1 MIRVAIVEDEDNAK
15 NRLIACL
22 DELSKRK
29 GLELHISHFPS
40 GSAFVEAFSCQFDIV
55 FMDIETPGI
64 NGMDAA
70 RIMRKKDPEVILI
83 FVTNL
88 AQMALEGYA
97 VDAMDFIVKPVE
109 PDHFLMKMERVLS
122 RCQSLIGKS
131 ISLTVGDN
139 EMVVI
144 ATKDILY
151 AETDGHYV
159 LVHTPK
165 GVTKVYSTLKD
176 VEAKIGDG
184 LTFVRCNRSYLV
196 NLQYLE
202 RIEKDMAIVRGEALP
217 ISRPSHKAFMMA
229 LARYLG
235 G

>member
-1 MIRVAIVEDEDNAK
+1 MIRVAIVEDEESAK
-15 NRLIACL
+15 ERLIFCL
-22 DELSKRK
+22 EGFSKK
-29 GLELHISHFPS
+29 EGLEMHISHFPS

-70 RIMRKKDPEVILI
+70 KIMRKQDPEVILI

-109 PDHFLMKMERVLS
+109 PAHFNMKMERVLS
-122 RCQSLIGKS
+122 RCRSLSGKS
-131 ISLTVGDN
+131 IALSLTEG
-139 EMVVI
+139 EMVIVPQ
-144 ATKDILY
+144 KDILY
-151 AETDGHYV
+151 VETDGHYV
-159 LVHTPK
+159 LVHTNQ
-165 GVTKVYSTLKD
+165 GVKKVYATLKE
-176 VEAKIGDG
+176 VEGKLGDS
-184 LTFVRCNRSYLV
+184 LTFVRCNRSFLV

-202 RIEKDMAIVRGEALP
+202 RIEKDICYVHGEALP
-217 ISRPSHKAFMMA
+217 ISRPTYKAFMQSV
-229 LARYLG
+229 ARYIG